1 MEQTTTK
8 GKDTFDFVIAFM
20 GSVFLIYP
28 AIKDVIENN
37 GKAFMALFGSI
48 LFSGVLIGFFLYLS
62 KHTKLFDKK

>member
-1 MEQTTTK
+1 MEPTTK

-28 AIKDVIENN
+28 AIKDVIEKN
-37 GKAFMALFGSI
+37 GMASWALFASI
-48 LFSGVLIGFFLYLS
+48 LFSGGIIGIFLYIS